1 MDDAVGLGDD
11 LDGMNGISEPRPAVF
26 VVDED
31 RTVRES
37 WVSTEWPEFPPYDDL
52 EDAIKRL

>member
-1 MDDAVGLGDD
+1 MS
-11 LDGMNGISEPRPAVF
+11 GISEPRPAVF

-37 WVSTEWPEFPPYDDL
+37 WVSTEWPEFPPYDDF
-52 EDAIKRL
+52 EDAIERL